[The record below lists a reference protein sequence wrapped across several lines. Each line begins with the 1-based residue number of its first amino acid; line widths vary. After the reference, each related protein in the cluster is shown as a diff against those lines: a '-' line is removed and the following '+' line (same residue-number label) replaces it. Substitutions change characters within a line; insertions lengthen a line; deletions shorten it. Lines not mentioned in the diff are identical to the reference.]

1 MRRLAALCPEEI
13 ITGDIIGIELAD
25 AEPPAAPVAGA
36 VAHQGFV
43 RPVVMR
49 FNGVRLEPFAQ
60 AEVGITREFGGTGLG
75 LALTALP
82 AMAES
87 QYGSGTGTITAQ
99 AKVNLSVTVPKLILL
114 RVGSTNT
121 TVDTVTWTS
130 TLSIP
135 GVPTTPL
142 ASVNNTNVDWNG
154 AAPTVAT
161 ASAAA
166 TLTMMVLPLMIV
178 ATREA
183 LKAVPS
189 SLREGS
195 YALGATRWQTVYRQV
210 LPAARPGI
218 ATGSILGVSRALG
231 ESAPLILLGALAYVS
246 YNPTGFDSDFTVL
259 PLMIFKWATEVQDEY
274 RGLAAA
280 AIVVLLLL
288 LFALNAVAI
297 IIRDRS
303 RIKW

>member
-1 MRRLAALCPEEI
+1 MTTTELVVSLSDSTSSSRRNKDTLFLTVLWASLLLALLTLAALVINTLISGASSLSWNFITFFPSPFPE
-13 ITGDIIGIELAD
+13 DSGIQSALFGSLW
-25 AEPPAAPVAGA
+25 VTLTS
-36 VAHQGFV
+36 GFV
-43 RPVVMR
+43 SLSLALGTAVYLEEFTNPNSRLQR
-49 FNGVRLEPFAQ
+49 FITVNIQTLAGVPSI
-60 AEVGITREFGGTGLG
+60 VYGILG
-75 LALTALP
+75 LAFVVRGPL
-82 AMAES
+82 
-87 QYGSGTGTITAQ
+87 GWGF
-99 AKVNLSVTVPKLILL
+99 TV
-114 RVGSTNT
+114 G
-121 TVDTVTWTS
+121 
-130 TLSIP
+130 
-135 GVPTTPL
+135 
-142 ASVNNTNVDWNG
+142 
-154 AAPTVAT
+154 
-161 ASAAA
+161 SAAA

-183 LKAVPS
+183 LKAVPP

-297 IIRDRS
+297 VIRDRS

>member
-1 MRRLAALCPEEI
+1 MTASNFVAS
-13 ITGDIIGIELAD
+13 LAD
-25 AEPPAAPVAGA
+25 STSRARRNKNAG
-36 VAHQGFV
+36 FL
-43 RPVVMR
+43 VVLWASLLLAIVTLATLVINTLVSGVGSLSVDFLTWFPSPFPEDSGIQSALFGSLWVTLTSGVVSLILALGTAIYLEEFTNPNSRLQR
-49 FNGVRLEPFAQ
+49 FITTNIQTLAGVPSI
-60 AEVGITREFGGTGLG
+60 VYGILG
-75 LALTALP
+75 LAFVVRGPL
-82 AMAES
+82 
-87 QYGSGTGTITAQ
+87 GWGF
-99 AKVNLSVTVPKLILL
+99 TV
-114 RVGSTNT
+114 G
-121 TVDTVTWTS
+121 
-130 TLSIP
+130 
-135 GVPTTPL
+135 
-142 ASVNNTNVDWNG
+142 
-154 AAPTVAT
+154 
-161 ASAAA
+161 SAAA

-259 PLMIFKWATEVQDEY
+259 PLLIFKWSTEVQEEF

-280 AIVVLLLL
+280 AIIVLLLL
-288 LFALNAVAI
+288 LFALNLIAI

-303 RIKW
+303 RIRW

>member
-1 MRRLAALCPEEI
+1 MTTPQFVASLSDSTSSSRRNKDTLFLTVLWASLLLALLTLAALVINTLISGASSLSWNFITFFPSPFPEDSGIQSALFGSLWVTLTSGVISLSVALGTAIYLEEFTNPNSRLQRF
-13 ITGDIIGIELAD
+13 ITVNIQTLAGVPSIVYGI
-25 AEPPAAPVAGA
+25 
-36 VAHQGFV
+36 
-43 RPVVMR
+43 
-49 FNGVRLEPFAQ
+49 
-60 AEVGITREFGGTGLG
+60 LG
-75 LALTALP
+75 LAFVVRGPL
-82 AMAES
+82 
-87 QYGSGTGTITAQ
+87 GWGF
-99 AKVNLSVTVPKLILL
+99 TV
-114 RVGSTNT
+114 G
-121 TVDTVTWTS
+121 
-130 TLSIP
+130 
-135 GVPTTPL
+135 
-142 ASVNNTNVDWNG
+142 
-154 AAPTVAT
+154 
-161 ASAAA
+161 SAAA

-183 LKAVPS
+183 LKAVPP

>member
-1 MRRLAALCPEEI
+1 MTTPQLVASLSDSTSSSRRNKDTLFLTVLWASVLLALLTLAALVINTLISGASSLSWNFITFFPSPFPEDSGIQSALFGSLWVTLTSGVISLSLALGTAIYLEEFTNPNSRLQRF
-13 ITGDIIGIELAD
+13 ITVNIQTLAGVPSIVYGI
-25 AEPPAAPVAGA
+25 
-36 VAHQGFV
+36 
-43 RPVVMR
+43 
-49 FNGVRLEPFAQ
+49 
-60 AEVGITREFGGTGLG
+60 LG
-75 LALTALP
+75 LAFVVRGPL
-82 AMAES
+82 
-87 QYGSGTGTITAQ
+87 GWGF
-99 AKVNLSVTVPKLILL
+99 TV
-114 RVGSTNT
+114 G
-121 TVDTVTWTS
+121 
-130 TLSIP
+130 
-135 GVPTTPL
+135 
-142 ASVNNTNVDWNG
+142 
-154 AAPTVAT
+154 
-161 ASAAA
+161 SAAA

-178 ATREA
+178 TTREA